1 MERVVDSGMNTYSI
15 KNYPL
20 DHSGIIHLAAMRKW
34 HTNSFRLCVTLTE
47 RVDKFILQEALNKI
61 TPRFPTIVAGIVND
75 VFQFRVV
82 PVDKAPYIRYQQERL
97 SPMTKQEIQ
106 HCAMRILYIE
116 NQITGEFFHA
126 LTDGAG
132 GCQFMKALLAEYFS
146 LKYKLVIPMD
156 ADILFAEDMPSTAE
170 LSDDYFVFSGSK
182 AEPLKCSKSYQLPN
196 KAEYKEKLNITSKMF
211 STKELLGAAHDYGVS
226 LTVFLTTVMAAAV
239 AEIQQK
245 HLRTGC
251 REKPIQI
258 MVPVNLRKMFPSK
271 SLRNFT
277 LFVLPRIEVG
287 ESKLPFDKM
296 ISIIKN
302 QLTQQITKENMK
314 MAMTA
319 YTKLEKSI
327 VFKRMPL
334 VIKCAI
340 LRVAHWFCGEKT
352 SCISL
357 SNLGKISFP
366 EEMAQHISQIDV
378 TLTPRIS
385 SPYNCGVISFGDKCI
400 INMSHYCIKP
410 ELEKYFFEKLS
421 YYIAETKQGGHY
433 ESSNL

>member
-1 MERVVDSGMNTYSI
+1 MNKYSI

-47 RVDKFILQEALNKI
+47 GVDKFILQDALNKI

-82 PVDKAPYIRYQQERL
+82 PVDKAPYISYQQECL

-106 HCAMRILYIE
+106 HCAMRVLYTE
-116 NQITGEFFHA
+116 NQIAGEFFHA
-126 LTDGAG
+126 LTDGTG
-132 GCQFMKALLAEYFS
+132 GCQFMTALLAEYFR
-146 LKYKLVIPMD
+146 LKYKLALPMD
-156 ADILFAEDMPSTAE
+156 AGILFAEDMPSPEE
-170 LSDDYFVFSGSK
+170 LSDDYFIFSGSK
-182 AEPLKCSKSYQLPN
+182 AEPLKCNKSYQLPN
-196 KAEYKEKLNITSKMF
+196 KAGDRGNLNITSKTF
-211 STKELLGAAHDYGVS
+211 STKELLGAAHGYGVS

-277 LFVLPRIEVG
+277 LFVLPRIEAS
-287 ESKLPFDKM
+287 ESTLPFDKM

-302 QLTQQITKENMK
+302 QLTKQITKDNMK
-314 MAMTA
+314 MAMTT

-327 VFKRMPL
+327 ILKRMPL
-334 VIKCAI
+334 VMKCAI
-340 LRVAHWFCGEKT
+340 LRVAHRLCGEQT

-366 EEMAQHISQIDV
+366 EEMAQYISQIDV

-385 SPYNCGVISFGDKCI
+385 SPYNCGVISFEDKCI
-400 INMSHYCIKP
+400 INISHYCDKP

-421 YYIAETKQGGHY
+421 YYIAENKQGGHY